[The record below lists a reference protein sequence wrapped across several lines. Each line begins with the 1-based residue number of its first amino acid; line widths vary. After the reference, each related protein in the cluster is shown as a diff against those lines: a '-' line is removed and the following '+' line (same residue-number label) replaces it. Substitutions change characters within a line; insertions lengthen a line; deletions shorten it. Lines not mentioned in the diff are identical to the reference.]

1 VNVAQFADMV
11 GSGGALVVWM
21 DTSNASVTPGYVLSL
36 PSGTSTAKAVALTDG
51 QATGVETTLTPS
63 AGAVTLDISE
73 TPTIVL
79 YTP

>member
-51 QATGVETTLTPS
+51 QATSVETTLTPS